1 MKPSKTTDK
10 QFSLWLGEVLQPE
23 KRTHSTFVTFEG
35 TYHKIYKCSRCGKT
49 FAVTDASEDDTCLYI
64 NPIPLDD
71 WNVAMKFFRAI
82 GDEFPGEIKKVIRE
96 IFYNAVDDGNEA
108 ACALA
113 CFGEDALE
121 ANVSVWFNFYATE
134 RDFLQAAAELKL
146 NQE

>member
-64 NPIPLDD
+64 NPIPLD
-71 WNVAMKFFRAI
+71 WPNAMKWRDWCVA
-82 GDEFPGEIKKVIRE
+82 EYGEEDYTVQLKIIWITLGATWPRFSRWLSSFIKPRH
-96 IFYNAVDDGNEA
+96 Y
-108 ACALA
+108 
-113 CFGEDALE
+113 
-121 ANVSVWFNFYATE
+121 
-134 RDFLQAAAELKL
+134 LQAAAELKEKT
-146 NQE
+146 NGK

>member
-1 MKPSKTTDK
+1 MKPNQMTPD
-10 QFSLWLGEVLQPE
+10 QFSLWLGEVLQP
-23 KRTHSTFVTFEG
+23 RVHTWSNQFPHYCVTCRISKGVEENE
-35 TYHKIYKCSRCGKT
+35 KCS
-49 FAVTDASEDDTCLYI
+49 D
-64 NPIPLDD
+64 PIPLDD

-134 RDFLQAAAELKL
+134 RDYLQAAANCKL
-146 NQE
+146 NKEKEK